1 MNDISCQS
9 DIYLLV
15 KQFYFKLFKDDLL
28 KGFFTHLDTDEKLE
42 AHLAILVDFWQQ
54 QLFYTG
60 TYRRNAL
67 KPHLKLHHKIPF
79 KKEHFE
85 RWLNLFYETIDIN
98 FKGLKSHQAK
108 VKAQSIATVMQI
120 KISQL

>member
-1 MNDISCQS
+1 MNDISGQS

-15 KQFYFKLFKDDLL
+15 KQFYFKLFKYNLL
-28 KGFFTHLDTDEKLE
+28 KDFFTHLDTDEKLE
-42 AHLAILVDFWQQ
+42 AHLVILVDFWQQ

-85 RWLNLFYETIDIN
+85 RWLFLFNETIDKN
-98 FKGLKSHQAK
+98 FKGIKSHQAK
-108 VKAQSIATVMQI
+108 VKAQSIAAVMQI

>member
-1 MNDISCQS
+1 MNDISGQS